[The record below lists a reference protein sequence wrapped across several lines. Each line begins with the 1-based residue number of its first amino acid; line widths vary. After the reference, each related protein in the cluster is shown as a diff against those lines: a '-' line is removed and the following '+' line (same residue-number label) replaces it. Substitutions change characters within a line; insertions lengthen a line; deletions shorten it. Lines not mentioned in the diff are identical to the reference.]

1 VACMFLACGVSFG
14 QTPALPQSTSAV
26 PPTIVPW
33 QKEMT
38 LIVSGEKAI
47 YPPIAEM
54 AHVEGCV
61 YASIVVSVEGS
72 VRDASAVGG
81 PALMFQSALNA
92 VRNWKFKPSTQ
103 EVATTVPVCFFLNR
117 KGTEKLL
124 EDQQRAAEKHPD
136 AQHLTEFG
144 HALFLIGSPDEAE
157 KEFRQ
162 ALALKA
168 RDPDAEFGLG
178 NSLAVQGDLDPA
190 VAAYLQGLAATP
202 KNREER
208 ARLASL
214 MELKGDLD
222 AAIAQYRVILQ
233 DDPHTLYRANLAA
246 LLLKN
251 NDADGA
257 IEQYRK
263 AIHDNDNAFSH
274 YGLGRAYEMKGDTA
288 NALNEYRK
296 AVKEMPQNT
305 DFRDA
310 YSRLAGK

>member
-1 VACMFLACGVSFG
+1 
-14 QTPALPQSTSAV
+14 
-26 PPTIVPW
+26 
-33 QKEMT
+33 
-38 LIVSGEKAI
+38 
-47 YPPIAEM
+47 
-54 AHVEGCV
+54 
-61 YASIVVSVEGS
+61 
-72 VRDASAVGG
+72 
-81 PALMFQSALNA
+81 
-92 VRNWKFKPSTQ
+92 
-103 EVATTVPVCFFLNR
+103 
-117 KGTEKLL
+117 
-124 EDQQRAAEKHPD
+124 
-136 AQHLTEFG
+136 
-144 HALFLIGSPDEAE
+144 
-157 KEFRQ
+157 
-162 ALALKA
+162 
-168 RDPDAEFGLG
+168 
-178 NSLAVQGDLDPA
+178 
-190 VAAYLQGLAATP
+190 
-202 KNREER
+202 
-208 ARLASL
+208 